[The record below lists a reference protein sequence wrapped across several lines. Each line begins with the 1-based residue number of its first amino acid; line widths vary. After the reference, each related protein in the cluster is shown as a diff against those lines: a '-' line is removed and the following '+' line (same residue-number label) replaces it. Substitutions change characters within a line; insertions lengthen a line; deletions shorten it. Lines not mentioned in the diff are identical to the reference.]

1 MLCKIPLV
9 VLIVRQS
16 ALRSALVARLAL
28 DGATVCTARD
38 FDANHS
44 IAARGP
50 AVLVADAESIEDH
63 PGGPQAVADDPR
75 WERVIVLGEGETPD
89 DADRASA
96 AETAGDMIP
105 RLHFLPMA
113 SAAASIS
120 MLLAYGQP

>member
-63 PGGPQAVADDPR
+63 PGGPRAVADDPR
-75 WERVIVLGEGETPD
+75 WERVIVLEEGAS
-89 DADRASA
+89 ADGAERSSA
-96 AETAGDMIP
+96 AETADDAIA